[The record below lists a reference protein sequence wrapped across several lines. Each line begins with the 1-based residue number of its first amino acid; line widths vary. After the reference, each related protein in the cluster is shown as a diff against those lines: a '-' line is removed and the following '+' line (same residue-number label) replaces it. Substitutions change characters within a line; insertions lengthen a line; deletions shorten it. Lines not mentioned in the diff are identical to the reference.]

1 MNIEQLESTANEL
14 VPEGKGLLAADESFG
29 TIGKRFEA
37 VGIEPTEETR
47 RQYREMLFT
56 TEGISEYLSGVI
68 LFDETIR
75 QEASDGRLL
84 TEVLKEQGIIPGI
97 KVDRSTVEL
106 PLAPG
111 EKYTQGLDGLR
122 DRLEEYVEMG
132 ARFTKWRAVITIGDG
147 IPTIKCVE
155 SNARALALY
164 AALAQEAGLVPI
176 VEPEVLIDGD
186 HTIARSFEV
195 NEWTLRRTY
204 DAMYEQGVHL
214 EGTLLKPNFVIN
226 GKDAPEQASVEDVA
240 RYTIECFKRSVPAAV
255 PGIVMLSGG
264 QSGEDATAHL
274 NAMKSMYDHLPWKVS
289 FSWARALQ
297 GNPMEIWGGE
307 EKNVEAAQKV
317 FHHRTR
323 MASVASTGNY
333 SREMEQEQAA

>member
-1 MNIEQLESTANEL
+1 MNVEQLESTANEL

-84 TEVLKEQGIIPGI
+84 TKVLTEQGIIPGI

-111 EKYTQGLDGLR
+111 EKYTQGLDDLR

-147 IPTIKCVE
+147 IPTVKCVE

-164 AALAQEAGLVPI
+164 AAFAQKAGLVPI

-186 HTIARSFEV
+186 HTIERSFEV

-274 NAMKSMYDHLPWKVS
+274 NAMKSMYDSLPWEVS

-297 GNPMEIWGGE
+297 GDPMEIWGGE
-307 EKNVEAAQKV
+307 EENVETAQKV

>member
-1 MNIEQLESTANEL
+1 MDLKQLESTAKEL
-14 VPEGKGLLAADESFG
+14 VPEGKGILAADESFG
-29 TIGKRFEA
+29 TIEKRFNA
-37 VGIEPTEETR
+37 VSIDSSEESR

-56 TEGISEYLSGVI
+56 TEGIGEYLSGVI

-75 QEASDGRLL
+75 QEASDGTLL
-84 TEVLKEQGIIPGI
+84 PQVLERQGVIPGI
-97 KVDRSTVEL
+97 KVDRSTVDL

-122 DRLEEYVEMG
+122 ERLEEYVEMG

-147 IPTIKCVE
+147 IPTVKCIE
-155 SNARALALY
+155 SNARALALF
-164 AALAQEAGLVPI
+164 AAFSQEAGLVPI

-186 HTIARSFEV
+186 HSIERSFEV
-195 NEWTLRRTY
+195 NEWTLKRTY
-204 DAMYEQGVHL
+204 AALYEQGVHL

-226 GKDAPEQASVEDVA
+226 GKDASEQASVEDVA
-240 RYTIECFKRSVPAAV
+240 RYTIECFMRSVPAAV
-255 PGIVMLSGG
+255 PGIVLLSGG

-274 NAMKSMYDHLPWKVS
+274 NAMNTMYDTLPWEVS

-297 GNPMEIWGGE
+297 QQPMEIWGGE
-307 EKNVEAAQKV
+307 EANVEEAQKV
-317 FHHRTR
+317 FHHRAR
-323 MASVASTGNY
+323 MASAARTGNY